1 MLKKLS
7 YKKLRKKSKVG
18 KKKNSIQNNKKIV
31 SRRMKGSKRVS
42 RRMKGSK
49 RVSRRMKGSKRVSRK
64 NKFKMDSRRYTKAF
78 TVYNKNRKQ
87 SGLDLPEE
95 FYERANKLDEI
106 RQLEDERKKLWA
118 WNFREDQKL
127 LEQINNAKMELQII
141 RDPINLESAMRSQ
154 EMHQHR
160 KDVMRKQGYDSS
172 DSSDEDKEEDEN
184 QYQADNDVIE
194 DIQEYDFCDSES
206 DSDK

>member
-49 RVSRRMKGSKRVSRK
+49 RVSRK
-64 NKFKMDSRRYTKAF
+64 NKFKMDSRRYTKAV

-172 DSSDEDKEEDEN
+172 DEDKEEDEN

-194 DIQEYDFCDSES
+194 DMEEYDFCDSES